1 MNNVPNEKYGL
12 TPEEIEKRSIS
23 NKRFRTI
30 FHIHW
35 IERTKL
41 VHNRLNRYDKKKY
54 DRKEKKLRNL
64 NIDKKG
70 FVLAERIRKKIS
82 SWKVLKTICSKYILL

>member
-1 MNNVPNEKYGL
+1 MNNVRNEKYGL

-54 DRKEKKLRNL
+54 DRKEKKLRE
-64 NIDKKG
+64 I
-70 FVLAERIRKKIS
+70 
-82 SWKVLKTICSKYILL
+82 